1 MIYFD
6 NASTTSVRPEV
17 ARVYKKLIDESFANA
32 DAMHTPGRKVHR
44 QVEQAREHIARS
56 LGVKEGEILCERI
69 QFACARWI
77 YSGKPAKRK
86 PYPHK
91 QCGAFEHEACD
102 RFS

>member
-56 LGVKEGEILCERI
+56 LGVKEGEILFKIGR
-69 QFACARWI
+69 A
-77 YSGKPAKRK
+77 
-86 PYPHK
+86 HV
-91 QCGAFEHEACD
+91 
-102 RFS
+102 